1 MNVNETLLS
10 FSTPTKNS
18 LPPSGLVGNSN
29 AESRLS
35 QPKGVVGGV
44 SIFGNAGPDFMASMK
59 ERSSSLSK
67 VGSNGALNGITGK
80 SEGGDPPKK
89 RSFGKGTP
97 APAQPKPKA
106 PSLPSES
113 SKPAEHRSSRNL
125 SSGGRFIIYH
135 SLLPSGFCVKSV
147 HPSNVFAYHL
157 KRKFRQQYQGQSGSL
172 YG

>member
-1 MNVNETLLS
+1 MNADSTLLS

-29 AESRLS
+29 AEARLS
-35 QPKGVVGGV
+35 QPKGVVGGI

-59 ERSSSLSK
+59 EKSSSLTK
-67 VGSNGALNGITGK
+67 VGSNDALNGITGK
-80 SEGGDPPKK
+80 SEGDPPKK

-113 SKPAEHRSSRNL
+113 SKLTEHRSSRNL
-125 SSGGRFIIYH
+125 SSGGKFTIYH
-135 SLLPSGFCVKSV
+135 S
-147 HPSNVFAYHL
+147 
-157 KRKFRQQYQGQSGSL
+157 
-172 YG
+172 

>member
-1 MNVNETLLS
+1 MIS

-18 LPPSGLVGNSN
+18 LPPSGLVGNSTTE
-29 AESRLS
+29 ARLS

-44 SIFGNAGPDFMASMK
+44 SIFGNAAPDFMASMK

-135 SLLPSGFCVKSV
+135 SLLPSCFCFKSV
-147 HPSNVFAYHL
+147 HPSNVFAY
-157 KRKFRQQYQGQSGSL
+157 YV
-172 YG
+172 

>member
-1 MNVNETLLS
+1 MNVNETLIS

-29 AESRLS
+29 VEARLS

-125 SSGGRFIIYH
+125 SSGGRFIISH
-135 SLLPSGFCVKSV
+135 SLFPFSFD
-147 HPSNVFAYHL
+147 N
-157 KRKFRQQYQGQSGSL
+157 L
-172 YG
+172 YILLMCLHII

>member
-1 MNVNETLLS
+1 MNVNATLLS

-29 AESRLS
+29 AEARLS
-35 QPKGVVGGV
+35 QPKGVVGGI

-59 ERSSSLSK
+59 EKSSSLTK

-80 SEGGDPPKK
+80 SEGDPPKK

-113 SKPAEHRSSRNL
+113 SKPTEHRSSRNL
-125 SSGGRFIIYH
+125 SSGGKFIIYH
-135 SLLPSGFCVKSV
+135 SLLPFSFYLNKTIRTS
-147 HPSNVFAYHL
+147 F
-157 KRKFRQQYQGQSGSL
+157 
-172 YG
+172 

>member
-1 MNVNETLLS
+1 MNADSTLLS

-18 LPPSGLVGNSN
+18 LPPSGLVGNSD
-29 AESRLS
+29 AEARLS
-35 QPKGVVGGV
+35 QPKGVVGGI

-59 ERSSSLSK
+59 EKSSSLTK

-80 SEGGDPPKK
+80 SEGDPPKK

-113 SKPAEHRSSRNL
+113 SKPTEHRSSRNL
-125 SSGGRFIIYH
+125 SSGGKFIIYL
-135 SLLPSGFCVKSV
+135 SLLPFSF
-147 HPSNVFAYHL
+147 
-157 KRKFRQQYQGQSGSL
+157 
-172 YG
+172 

>member
-1 MNVNETLLS
+1 MNVDSTLLS

-29 AESRLS
+29 AEARLS
-35 QPKGVVGGV
+35 QPKGVVGGI

-59 ERSSSLSK
+59 EKSSSLTK

-80 SEGGDPPKK
+80 SEGDPPKK

-113 SKPAEHRSSRNL
+113 SKPTEHRSSRNL

-135 SLLPSGFCVKSV
+135 SLLPFSFDNPYILLMYLQLC
-147 HPSNVFAYHL
+147 
-157 KRKFRQQYQGQSGSL
+157 
-172 YG
+172 

>member
-1 MNVNETLLS
+1 MNANATLLS

-29 AESRLS
+29 AEARLS
-35 QPKGVVGGV
+35 QPKGVVGGI

-59 ERSSSLSK
+59 EKSSSLTK

-80 SEGGDPPKK
+80 SEGDPPKK

-106 PSLPSES
+106 PSLPSEH
-113 SKPAEHRSSRNL
+113 SKPTEHRSSRNL
-125 SSGGRFIIYH
+125 SSGGKFIIYL
-135 SLLPSGFCVKSV
+135 SLLPFSF
-147 HPSNVFAYHL
+147 
-157 KRKFRQQYQGQSGSL
+157 
-172 YG
+172 

>member
-1 MNVNETLLS
+1 MNANATLLS

-29 AESRLS
+29 AEARLS
-35 QPKGVVGGV
+35 QPKGVVGGI

-59 ERSSSLSK
+59 EKSSSLTK

-80 SEGGDPPKK
+80 SEGDPPKK

-113 SKPAEHRSSRNL
+113 SKPTEHRSSRNL
-125 SSGGRFIIYH
+125 SSGGKFIIYL
-135 SLLPSGFCVKSV
+135 SLLPFSFYLNKTIRTS
-147 HPSNVFAYHL
+147 F
-157 KRKFRQQYQGQSGSL
+157 
-172 YG
+172 

>member
-1 MNVNETLLS
+1 MNANATLLS

-29 AESRLS
+29 AEARLS
-35 QPKGVVGGV
+35 QPKGVVGGI

-59 ERSSSLSK
+59 EKSSSLTK
-67 VGSNGALNGITGK
+67 VGSNAALNGITGK
-80 SEGGDPPKK
+80 SEGDPPKK

-113 SKPAEHRSSRNL
+113 SKPTEHRSSRNL
-125 SSGGRFIIYH
+125 SSGGKFIIYL
-135 SLLPSGFCVKSV
+135 SLLPFSF
-147 HPSNVFAYHL
+147 
-157 KRKFRQQYQGQSGSL
+157 
-172 YG
+172 

>member
-1 MNVNETLLS
+1 MNANATLLS
-10 FSTPTKNS
+10 FSTPMKNS

-29 AESRLS
+29 AEARLS
-35 QPKGVVGGV
+35 QPKGVVGGI

-59 ERSSSLSK
+59 EKSSSLTK

-80 SEGGDPPKK
+80 SEGDPPKK

-113 SKPAEHRSSRNL
+113 SKPTEHRSSRNL
-125 SSGGRFIIYH
+125 SSGGKFIIYL
-135 SLLPSGFCVKSV
+135 SLLPFSFYLNKTIRTS
-147 HPSNVFAYHL
+147 F
-157 KRKFRQQYQGQSGSL
+157 
-172 YG
+172 

>member
-1 MNVNETLLS
+1 MFLNATLLS

-29 AESRLS
+29 AEARLS
-35 QPKGVVGGV
+35 QPKGVVGGI

-59 ERSSSLSK
+59 EKSSSLTK

-80 SEGGDPPKK
+80 SEGDPPKK

-113 SKPAEHRSSRNL
+113 SKPTEHRSSRNL
-125 SSGGRFIIYH
+125 SSGGKLIIHH
-135 SLLPSGFCVKSV
+135 S
-147 HPSNVFAYHL
+147 
-157 KRKFRQQYQGQSGSL
+157 
-172 YG
+172 